1 MKEINEKKLDNM
13 EMRWTTFPSDIEIMF
28 SFASSIKTRMMV
40 IIWNNEES
48 LSEFSKLS

>member
-40 IIWNNEES
+40 IIWNNEEP
-48 LSEFSKLS
+48 LSEFSIVK